1 MESITDY
8 ESIYYLARSNR
19 MDLEELLGYLR
30 RDSNVSDK
38 RLEREGQK
46 LEYLRNI
53 ESNMSMFVKESD

>member
-8 ESIYYLARSNR
+8 ESIYYLSRSNR

-30 RDSNVSDK
+30 RDSNVSDR

-53 ESNMSMFVKESD
+53 ESNMSMFVKERD